1 MGIRTGSDYV
11 ASLRDSREVWLD
23 GDRIADVTA
32 DPRLRAMP
40 LSLAELYDLQH
51 LPEFAAR
58 LTFSS
63 PTTGASV
70 GLSHIQP
77 RSAVDLRR
85 RRDMVK
91 IWMDRVGGM
100 MGRTPDFINVMVAAF
115 AAGHAYFAS
124 SRAAFGQNILAYH
137 EHIRARDLALTHSLV
152 TPEIDKSKPIFA
164 QPGDIA
170 MKVVRE
176 TDTGIIVSG
185 ARSIATLAPFADE
198 ILIFPSPARIAPSED
213 SARYVVGFAVPVAT
227 PGLRVICRPS
237 LVMPG
242 ARVTDH
248 PLSARMDEMDAVVW
262 FDNVLVPWE
271 RVFLYRDLE
280 AANRIRMLAAS
291 HGMHQT
297 NTKNLAKAEFL
308 LGIALTV
315 AESTRADRQP
325 QVQNLLAEMIN
336 GVETIRGLL
345 RASEVDC
352 VPGPEN
358 TVLPDEQPLWA
369 IRAMFPAFN
378 ARMVEILQ
386 LLGAGN
392 LVLAPGVAELAG
404 GAGGA
409 VAAYCA
415 GAALPAERRLALLRL
430 AWDASCSGFAGRQVL
445 YERFFSG
452 DPWRAAVTRAETY
465 AHTGA
470 LKERVWDFLD
480 RSAAWDE
487 RLR

>member
-11 ASLRDSREVWLD
+11 ASLRDGREVWLD
-23 GDRIADVTA
+23 GERVADVTT

-51 LPEFAAR
+51 APECADA
-58 LTFSS
+58 LTFPS
-63 PTTGASV
+63 PTTGAPV
-70 GLSHIQP
+70 GLSHLQP
-77 RSAVDLRR
+77 RSAADLRL

-91 IWMDRVGGM
+91 IWMDRCGGM
-100 MGRTPDFINVMVAAF
+100 MGRTPDFINVMIAAF
-115 AAGHAYFAS
+115 AAGHAHFAVAK
-124 SRAAFGQNILAYH
+124 AAFGENIVNYH
-137 EHIRARDLALTHSLV
+137 EHIRDHDLALTHSLV

-176 TDTGIIVSG
+176 SDDGIIVAG
-185 ARSIATLAPFADE
+185 ARSIATLAPFANE
-198 ILIFPSPARIAPSED
+198 ILIFPSPARIAPSEE

-227 PGLRVICRPS
+227 AGVRMICRPS
-237 LVMPG
+237 LVVPG
-242 ARVTDH
+242 ARVIDH

-262 FDNVLVPWE
+262 FDDVFVPWE
-271 RVFLYRDLE
+271 RVFLYRDWE
-280 AANRIRMLAAS
+280 AANRVRSLAAP

-308 LGIALTV
+308 LGIALAV

-325 QVQNLLAEMIN
+325 QVQHLLAEMIN
-336 GVETIRGLL
+336 GVEMIRGLL

-352 VPGPEN
+352 VPGPEG
-358 TVLPDEQPLWA
+358 TVLPDDQPLWA
-369 IRAMFPAFN
+369 IRAMFPALN
-378 ARMVEILQ
+378 ARMVEIIQ

-392 LVLAPGVAELAG
+392 LVLVPSIAELSG
-404 GAGGA
+404 GAGDA
-409 VAAYCA
+409 AAAYCA

-452 DPWRAAVTRAETY
+452 DPWRSAITRAETY
-465 AHTGA
+465 ANAST
-470 LKERVWDFLD
+470 LKARVWNFLD

>member
-1 MGIRTGSDYV
+1 MGARAGREYLD
-11 ASLRDSREVWLD
+11 SLRDSREVWLD
-23 GDRIADVTA
+23 GERVTDVTTDA
-32 DPRLRAMP
+32 RLRAMP
-40 LSLAELYDLQH
+40 LSLAELYDMQH
-51 LPEFAAR
+51 APEFAAA
-58 LTFSS
+58 LTFPS
-63 PTTGASV
+63 PTTGALV

-77 RSAVDLRR
+77 RSEGDLRR

-91 IWMDRVGGM
+91 IWMDRCGGM

-115 AAGHAYFAS
+115 AAGHAHFAA
-124 SRAAFGQNILAYH
+124 SRTAFGDNIRAYH
-137 EHIRARDLALTHSLV
+137 AHIRELDLALTHSLV

-176 TDTGIIVSG
+176 TDGGIVVAG
-185 ARSIATLAPFADE
+185 ARSIATLAPFANE
-198 ILIFPSPARIAPSED
+198 ILIFPSPARIAPAEE

-227 PGLRVICRPS
+227 PGLRMICRPS
-237 LVMPG
+237 LAVPG
-242 ARVTDH
+242 ARVIDH

-262 FDNVLVPWE
+262 FDDVLIPWE

-280 AANRIRMLAAS
+280 AANRIRGLATA

-308 LGIALTV
+308 LGIALAV
-315 AESTRADRQP
+315 AESTRGDRQP

-336 GVETIRGLL
+336 GVEVIRGLL

-352 VPGPEN
+352 VPGPDG

-369 IRAMFPAFN
+369 IRGMFPAFN
-378 ARMVEILQ
+378 ARMVEIIQ
-386 LLGAGN
+386 LLGAGS
-392 LVLAPGVAELAG
+392 LVLAPGVGELAG
-404 GAGGA
+404 GAADA

-415 GAALPAERRLALLRL
+415 GATLPAERRLALLRM

-452 DPWRAAVTRAETY
+452 DPWRSAITRAETY
-465 AHTGA
+465 ARADA

-480 RSAAWDE
+480 RSAAWDR